1 MKYIEFRV
9 VVLDVLEKY
18 DIGATFFDGR
28 FVVFD
33 EADFSVVVVYF
44 IGVEYTGEEL
54 DSDIWQA
61 ELYIEVFLFVQ
72 VSDLELDAW
81 MEFRI
86 YSVMSDISVL
96 LDLIIS
102 MVVSGYDYRRDDDA
116 GLWSL
121 VDLIYVIIYEM

>member
-1 MKYIEFRV
+1 M
-9 VVLDVLEKY
+9 
-18 DIGATFFDGR
+18 
-28 FVVFD
+28 
-33 EADFSVVVVYF
+33 
-44 IGVEYTGEEL
+44 
-54 DSDIWQA
+54 
-61 ELYIEVFLFVQ
+61 
-72 VSDLELDAW
+72 SDLELDVW

-102 MVVSGYDYRRDDDA
+102 MVVSGYDYRCDDDV